1 VSKIEKALNR
11 AREGHGS
18 LQVVPLA
25 GNASARGTAVLDR
38 SAHPETIP
46 RMAENE
52 VRMLGSGDLFER
64 RIIQPRQS
72 DDPIVQVFRELRSKI
87 VERSQGRN
95 SVILVSSVTKG
106 CGSTFVSQ
114 NLAAAFAFE
123 ASKTALLIDC
133 NLRNP
138 GAHELLVDAEAPGLA
153 DYLRDPDLDIKD
165 IVHPVGIARYR
176 VISAGKQ
183 REIVEEHLTSG
194 KLKGLMDA
202 ARQRYPERF
211 IIMDGPPMS
220 NMADLQVLAGMADH
234 ILLVARYA
242 RCTNTQIASCVK
254 AIGEKKLLGIVFN
267 EEPRIPRIR

>member
-1 VSKIEKALNR
+1 MSKIEKALSR
-11 AREGHGS
+11 AREGQGN
-18 LQVVPLA
+18 LQMVPLTGA
-25 GNASARGTAVLDR
+25 PSARGTAVLDL

-52 VRMLGSGDLFER
+52 VRMLGSGDLVQR
-64 RIIQPRQS
+64 RIIQPAHS
-72 DDPIVQVFRELRSKI
+72 DDPVVQVFRELRTKI
-87 VERSQGRN
+87 VDRSPGRN
-95 SVILVSSVTKG
+95 AVILVASVTKG

-114 NLAAAFAFE
+114 NLAAAFAFD
-123 ASKTALLIDC
+123 ARKTALLIDC
-133 NLRNP
+133 NLKNP
-138 GAHELLVDAEAPGLA
+138 GAHPLVDADAPGLA
-153 DYLRDPDLDIKD
+153 DYLRDPVLDIKD

-183 REIVEEHLTSG
+183 RDIVEEHLTSG
-194 KLKGLMDA
+194 KLKRLIDA

-220 NMADLQVLAGMADH
+220 NMADLQVLAGLADH
-234 ILLVARYA
+234 ILMVARYA
-242 RCTNTQIASCVK
+242 RCTNTQIANCVQ